1 MSTQKIALFGA
12 SGEAGRQLAEE
23 ALRRGH
29 NVTAIVRDETEFKL
43 KHPNLRVVRGDTKK
57 ADDITRYAKGHDVV
71 VGFHVPSK
79 ENPHE
84 HVEYARNFIEG
95 TKKAGVQ
102 HLVTVGHTFGKLTE
116 GTQAAYDA
124 YKQVTQA
131 QNEALK
137 LFRNEKELNWSY
149 VMGAQPER
157 REDNGKYQMSSE
169 IRIVDPMG
177 EQKVQA
183 TNFTEVL
190 MDEAEKGTPELHSH
204 EDEEL

>member
-1 MSTQKIALFGA
+1 MNTQKIALFGA

-23 ALRRGH
+23 ALKRGH
-29 NVTAIVRDETEFKL
+29 SVTAIVRDETEFKL
-43 KHPNLRVVRGDTKK
+43 KHPNLRVVRGETKK
-57 ADDITRYAKGHDVV
+57 AEDIVRYAKGHDVV
-71 VGFHVPSK
+71 IGFHVPSK
-79 ENPHE
+79 ENPRE
-84 HVEYARNFIEG
+84 HVEVARNFIEG

-116 GTQAAYDA
+116 GTQEAYDA

-149 VMGAQPER
+149 ALGVQPER

-169 IRIVDPMG
+169 IRFANPMG
-177 EQKVQA
+177 EQRVDVK
-183 TNFTEVL
+183 NFTETL
-190 MDEAEKGTPELHSH
+190 LDEAERSTPELHSH